1 MLESCK
7 VHGNN
12 HKSCKFLLELQ
23 ILSFLEKHCALL
35 PLKLQENII
44 FSFWEK
50 PKFVCQSFFQVKIMP
65 HKKKRRLFPTISGA
79 IFLRTLTYFST
90 TKVLSGP
97 ITMSQG
103 RVLSQ
108 GFRFRKIHNFYCSI
122 KDTLKWAFLFVL
134 FFFSEYR
141 GWRIERLIKIL
152 GPLPRFVLRCGQF
165 TYHCLDLITTMAT
178 WRKGPTASYYYYQK
192 FKRISELVPLGL

>member
-134 FFFSEYR
+134 FFFWVQGLEDRKTNQNSRAPASICAKVWAIYLSLPWPHYYNGNVEKR
-141 GWRIERLIKIL
+141 ANSIL
-152 GPLPRFVLRCGQF
+152 LLLSKV
-165 TYHCLDLITTMAT
+165 
-178 WRKGPTASYYYYQK
+178 
-192 FKRISELVPLGL
+192 